1 MAKNVGRKFLVKRGD
16 PAATIA
22 NVRTRTLSINRE
34 LIDVSDDDSSGWR
47 ELLADIG
54 QAEVNMTVEGVFSSH
69 DIIEEALDLTSG
81 LVAHEL
87 EFPDTST
94 IAGDFALSSFELTGE
109 YNGVATY
116 SFEIQSSGEITYTGA
131 V

>member
-1 MAKNVGRKFLVKRGD
+1 MKNVGRKFIVKRGD
-16 PAATIA
+16 PATAIA

-34 LIDVSDDDSSGWR
+34 QIDVTDDDSSGWR
-47 ELLADIG
+47 ELLDDIG

-69 DIIEEALDLTSG
+69 DIMEDAL
-81 LVAHEL
+81 
-87 EFPDTST
+87 DTST
-94 IAGDFALSSFELTGE
+94 NVVASELELPDTATVDGDFALSSFELTGE

-116 SFEIQSSGEITYTGA
+116 SFELQSDGEISYTAA